1 MSQTI
6 STMKEPAR
14 VTAVSWYV
22 AVVLSLVYAINIADR
37 YVVSTVLESIRL
49 DFKLTDSQV
58 GLMTGVTLALF
69 YVGVGIPVS
78 MYADRAN
85 RRNIVAAALAAWSLM
100 TVCFGMAQ
108 SFFQLILARIGVG
121 IGEAGGTAPSSSILA
136 DYFPP
141 ARRPIA
147 LTIFSLGAPV
157 GGWLGSE
164 VANVVADQYGWR
176 TVFLVLGVPGVIF
189 GLLIYLT
196 VPEPRRGA
204 MDGDAVNSSDVVAV
218 PLMDTLRFIW
228 SQKAAMHLMMGGA
241 IAALWG
247 WGLLWFTPTFLERT
261 YGMTAS
267 QVGGAMGPIH
277 LYAGTGATLVAAA
290 LLFMP
295 QLQHPKRIMWTLAIV
310 IALSTVPSF
319 YAYWTGSHGATI
331 VMLWAFI
338 PAIYL
343 YIGPT
348 MGLLNN
354 LVPPAMRAQTIA
366 ISLLMGNVTN
376 LIIAVQAVAVISDS
390 VAGPNGADAASL
402 RFALLILAPTG
413 FWSAWHYWM
422 AIRHYAQDEARAL
435 AFAG

>member
-1 MSQTI
+1 VSQTMI
-6 STMKEPAR
+6 QA
-14 VTAVSWYV
+14 TAAKRITSVSWYV
-22 AVVLSLVYAINIADR
+22 AIVLSLVYAINIADR

-69 YVGVGIPVS
+69 YVSVGIPVS

-85 RRNIVAAALAAWSLM
+85 RRNIVALSLAAWSFM
-100 TVCFGMAQ
+100 TMCFGLAQ
-108 SFFQLILARIGVG
+108 SFTQLILARIGVG

-147 LTIFSLGAPV
+147 MTIFSLGAPV

-164 VANVVADQYGWR
+164 VANVVADNYGWR
-176 TVFLVLGVPGVIF
+176 SVFLVLGLPGVIF

-196 VPEPRRGA
+196 VREPKRGA
-204 MDGDAVNSSDVVAV
+204 MDGDGEAHSDVKAV
-218 PLMDTLRFIW
+218 PLLETLRFVW
-228 SQKAAMHLMMGGA
+228 GQKAVVHLMMGGA

-261 YGMTAS
+261 YGLTAS
-267 QVGGAMGPIH
+267 QVGAVMGPIH
-277 LYAGTGATLVAAA
+277 LYAGTGATLAAA
-290 LLFMP
+290 AIMFMP
-295 QLQHPKRIMWTLAIV
+295 QLQHAKRIMWTLVVV
-310 IALSTVPSF
+310 IALSTLPSF
-319 YAYWTGSHGATI
+319 YAYWTQSQAMTI
-331 VMLWAFI
+331 LMLWAFI

-376 LIIAVQAVAVISDS
+376 LVIAVGTVGAISDS
-390 VAGPNGADAASL
+390 VAGPSGADAASL

-413 FWSAWHYWM
+413 LWSAWHYWM
-422 AIRHYAQDEARAL
+422 ATRHYAADEAKAL
-435 AFAG
+435 SFAS

>member
-422 AIRHYAQDEARAL
+422 AIRHYAKDEARAL